1 MHLTL
6 ARASFYRKHSKLFS
20 VCYSLEAS
28 LGLPS
33 TTALQFMTFWT
44 QGRCSRLSV
53 SRSQHQPGTYKSVAQ
68 IFKFLPISIHSA
80 ADLCPS
86 SYDTEVANVVIPV
99 ELISD

>member
-6 ARASFYRKHSKLFS
+6 ARASFYQKHSKLFS
-20 VCYSLEAS
+20 VCYSLEVS

-33 TTALQFMTFWT
+33 TTALQLVTFLA
-44 QGRCSRLSV
+44 QGCYSRLSE

-68 IFKFLPISIHSA
+68 IFKFLHISIHRA
-80 ADLCPS
+80 VDLCPS